1 MFELLTEIIV
11 IVLLILLN
19 GILAMS
25 EIAIISVR
33 KARLQQLVNE
43 GNASARAALDLAKS
57 PGDFLSTIQVG
68 ITLVGVLAGAFGGA
82 TIAEKF
88 IPYVS
93 AIPALAPYSEVIAI
107 ALVVIV
113 ITYLTIIIG
122 ELAPKR
128 IALNYA
134 ERISLLVAS
143 PMRLL
148 SKLAMPIVRLLSLS
162 TEAVLWTLKI
172 KPSTEPTVT
181 EEEIRVMI
189 SEGAAAG
196 VFEEAESDMV
206 ESVFRLGERRVS
218 AMMVPRTDVT
228 ALFTDDSVEEVRHKI
243 LESGH
248 SSFPVCEGSLDK
260 VLGVVY
266 AKDLLNRYMAGQPW
280 DMKAAMKEP
289 MFIPESMPALRALEL
304 FKKSRKHM
312 ALIIDEYGGVQ
323 GLITIHDIMESVV
336 GEIPDIG
343 GPSIVERENGT
354 WLIDGML
361 PIDEFKNTFDIPS
374 LPDEDT
380 GAYQTLGGFVMT
392 YLHRIPA
399 VGNRFTVDGY
409 TYEVIDMDGL
419 RVDKVLLIPLPE
431 ENGSEKNNNGNA
443 DQPGR

>member
-33 KARLQQLVNE
+33 KARLQQLSNE

-88 IPYVS
+88 VPYVS

-107 ALVVIV
+107 ASVVIV

-228 ALFTDDSVEEVRHKI
+228 ALFTDDSDEEIRHKI

-248 SSFPVCEGSLDK
+248 SSFPVCEGSLDH

-266 AKDLLNRYMAGQPW
+266 AKDLLNRYMAGQPT
-280 DMKAAMKEP
+280 DIKAAMKEP
-289 MFIPESMPALRALEL
+289 MFIPESMPAMKALEL
-304 FKKSRKHM
+304 FKKSRKHI
-312 ALIIDEYGGVQ
+312 ALIIDEYGGMQ

-343 GPSIVERENGT
+343 GPSVVKRDNGT

-361 PIDEFKNTFDIPS
+361 PIDEFKNTFDIDS
-374 LPDEDT
+374 LPEEESGT
-380 GAYQTLGGFVMT
+380 FQTLGGFVMA
-392 YLHRIPA
+392 YLHRIPS
-399 VGNRFTVDGY
+399 VGNRFTVGGY
-409 TYEVIDMDGL
+409 TYEVVDMDGL
-419 RVDKVLLIPLPE
+419 RVDKVLLTPRPPE
-431 ENGSEKNNNGNA
+431 DRDDKNGNNRR
-443 DQPGR
+443 D